1 MDAVKRSSF
10 ESSQT
15 DLRSRLTAAKLLHSY
30 FFEQLE
36 INPRID
42 TRSGEIL
49 ISLKLMKA
57 FALSNLQRYPR
68 FFQGYHGIGHVMAP
82 QNINFW
88 SK

>member
-1 MDAVKRSSF
+1 MDAVKRSFF

-15 DLRSRLTAAKLLHSY
+15 NLRSRLTAAKLLHSY

-49 ISLKLMKA
+49 TSLKLIKA
-57 FALSNLQRYPR
+57 FALANLQRYPR
-68 FFQGYHGIGHVMAP
+68 FFQGCHGIGHVVTP

-88 SK
+88 